1 MSNTQGSVSNEQKP
15 VTPPTPQQQTQGNP
29 QKPADK
35 VNDKP
40 SSSRS
45 KASRFRA

>member
-15 VTPPTPQQQTQGNP
+15 VTPPTPQQQSQNNP

-40 SSSRS
+40 NEQQ
-45 KASRFRA
+45 K

>member
-1 MSNTQGSVSNEQKP
+1 MSNTPGSASVDQKP
-15 VTPPTPQQQTQGNP
+15 ATPATPQQQAQNNP

-40 SSSRS
+40 SEQQ
-45 KASRFRA
+45 K